1 MGFVSSILL
10 PIRCLVPCVCV
21 ERNVSVRYV
30 WVGVE
35 YSTSSTPYGG
45 HIGDIVE
52 DQSGL
57 GVPGFASIAVLG
69 LGEA

>member
-1 MGFVSSILL
+1 VGFVSSILL
-10 PIRCLVPCVCV
+10 PIRSLVPSVCV

-35 YSTSSTPYGG
+35 YSTSSTLYGG